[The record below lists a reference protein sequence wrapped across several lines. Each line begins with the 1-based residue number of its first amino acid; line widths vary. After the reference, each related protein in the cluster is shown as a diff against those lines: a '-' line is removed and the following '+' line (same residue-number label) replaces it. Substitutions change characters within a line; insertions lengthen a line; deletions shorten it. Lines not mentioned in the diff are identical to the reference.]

1 MSQAF
6 VKEEEEQWLHEI
18 QPTIHALIVYL
29 TRQNNGIRVNEKSNF
44 VDKKTG
50 LLVHSMS
57 NGLDYIHNEEGK
69 WQIVL

>member
-18 QPTIHALIVYL
+18 QPTVHALIIYL
-29 TRQNNGIRVNEKSNF
+29 TRQNNGIRVNEKSNA

-50 LLVHSMS
+50 RLVHRMS
-57 NGLDYIHNEEGK
+57 NGLDYIHNEDGK